1 MGWLEDLYAPS
12 DLVAILLQPIRIQ
25 NSFTKWGTIEA
36 SLIYRS
42 MEIQMSLVAARS
54 LLRERSDQPIRS
66 TPKRQAG
73 NTGSGRV
80 WGKGY

>member
-1 MGWLEDLYAPS
+1 M
-12 DLVAILLQPIRIQ
+12 
-25 NSFTKWGTIEA
+25 IEA
-36 SLIYRS
+36 NLIYRS
-42 MEIQMSLVAARS
+42 MEIQMSLVAAGS
-54 LLRERSDQPIRS
+54 FLRERLDQPIRS